1 MSIPPRLAGKF
12 NDVLGMDAA
21 EDLVN
26 WMDEMRADHSELR
39 HEVRSV
45 REELNALKTE
55 VASLSR
61 KVDEGFKAMDA
72 KFDKLLENSYA
83 VGQRLESL
91 RGHFIAGMPLSG
103 LPQSPLPS
111 ACYSFCET
119 EWHLALIFTATLPL
133 G

>member
-39 HEVRSV
+39 HEVRSI
-45 REELNALKTE
+45 REELNGLKAE
-55 VASLSR
+55 VASLS
-61 KVDEGFKAMDA
+61 KKTDEGFKAMDA

-83 VGQRLESL
+83 MGQRLASQS
-91 RGHFIAGMPLSG
+91 GHFIAWNAAFWLSAVTVTVG
-103 LPQSPLPS
+103 LLQFLRR
-111 ACYSFCET
+111 
-119 EWHLALIFTATLPL
+119 
-133 G
+133 